1 MLNCFVYLSVYTAS
15 LSAGVGA
22 GILIAGLITINLH
35 WRYIYYISTALIGC
49 CTILIFFTLP
59 ETEYRRSAAS
69 QNEQKTGEECAVAS
83 KDEAGAEVAYAE
95 LGSVPRPERRTW
107 VQELRIFTGSYTDES
122 LLKLFIRPIVLLT
135 LPPVAWATLVMSVT
149 IGFLVAITSNF
160 ATAFSTVYGFETYQT
175 GLCFIASLI
184 SSLIGVFF
192 GGHLSDMI
200 ADYFTKRNNG
210 IREPE
215 MRLPA
220 MVVSMIT
227 SPLAL
232 ILYGVGIGKELHW
245 IVPTIGLGLCKSR
258 GWLREDIREANPRYT
273 VNFSIVQATNISL
286 VYTIDAYRPV
296 AGEIT
301 VSQFAFK
308 CEFRLSS
315 PAGTLPHLTD
325 SVASNSRL
333 RFPPLLLHQSLD
345 RPGRICQG
353 IWRNGGYLWRNH
365 RALACV
371 LLLWQPD
378 QTCQLGMG
386 LHQEARSLA

>member
-1 MLNCFVYLSVYTAS
+1 MSRESLTRPERPLTLIASFSVYTAS

-22 GILIAGLITINLH
+22 GILIAGLITIHLH

-59 ETEYRRSAAS
+59 ETEYRRSAVS
-69 QNEQKTGEECAVAS
+69 QNEQDTAEECAVGA
-83 KDEAGAEVAYAE
+83 KDEAGAQVAHSE
-95 LGSVPRPERRTW
+95 LGSGARSERRTW

-160 ATAFSTVYGFETYQT
+160 ASAFGTVYGFQTYQT

-210 IREPE
+210 VREPE

-220 MVVSMIT
+220 MVVSLIT

-232 ILYGVGIGKELHW
+232 ILYGVGIGKGLHW
-245 IVPTIGLGLCKSR
+245 IVPTIGLGLCKSDS
-258 GWLREDIREANPRYT
+258 GRE
-273 VNFSIVQATNISL
+273 
-286 VYTIDAYRPV
+286 
-296 AGEIT
+296 
-301 VSQFAFK
+301 VST
-308 CEFRLSS
+308 S
-315 PAGTLPHLTD
+315 
-325 SVASNSRL
+325 
-333 RFPPLLLHQSLD
+333 
-345 RPGRICQG
+345 
-353 IWRNGGYLWRNH
+353 Y
-365 RALACV
+365 
-371 LLLWQPD
+371 
-378 QTCQLGMG
+378 
-386 LHQEARSLA
+386 

>member
-1 MLNCFVYLSVYTAS
+1 M
-15 LSAGVGA
+15 
-22 GILIAGLITINLH
+22 
-35 WRYIYYISTALIGC
+35 IGC

-69 QNEQKTGEECAVAS
+69 QDESKITRETCAVGS
-83 KDEAGAEVAYAE
+83 KDEANTEVAHAE
-95 LGSVPRPERRTW
+95 LGSAPQPTRRTW

-160 ATAFSTVYGFETYQT
+160 ASAFHTLYGFETYQT

-210 IREPE
+210 VREPE

-220 MVVSMIT
+220 MVVSLIT

-245 IVPTIGLGLCKSR
+245 IVPTIGLGLCKFKA
-258 GWLREDIREANPRYT
+258 GRER
-273 VNFSIVQATNISL
+273 V
-286 VYTIDAYRPV
+286 
-296 AGEIT
+296 
-301 VSQFAFK
+301 K
-308 CEFRLSS
+308 
-315 PAGTLPHLTD
+315 
-325 SVASNSRL
+325 
-333 RFPPLLLHQSLD
+333 
-345 RPGRICQG
+345 
-353 IWRNGGYLWRNH
+353 
-365 RALACV
+365 
-371 LLLWQPD
+371 
-378 QTCQLGMG
+378 
-386 LHQEARSLA
+386 ARS